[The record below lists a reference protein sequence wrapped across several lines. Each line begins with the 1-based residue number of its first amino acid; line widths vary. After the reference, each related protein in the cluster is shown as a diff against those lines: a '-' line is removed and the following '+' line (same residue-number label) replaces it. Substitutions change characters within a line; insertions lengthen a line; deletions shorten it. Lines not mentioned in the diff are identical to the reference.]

1 MNDEL
6 KRDLERCVPVKVPP
20 LADALNLSRNGLY
33 LAIRRKEVAST
44 RIGRSIRVPPEEAAR
59 LLGLQKEP
67 EAA

>member
-1 MNDEL
+1 MDDDL
-6 KRDLERCVPVKVPP
+6 RRDLARGVPVKVPS

-44 RIGRSIRVPPEEAAR
+44 RIGRSIRVPSEEAAR
-59 LLGLQKEP
+59 LLGLQPQP